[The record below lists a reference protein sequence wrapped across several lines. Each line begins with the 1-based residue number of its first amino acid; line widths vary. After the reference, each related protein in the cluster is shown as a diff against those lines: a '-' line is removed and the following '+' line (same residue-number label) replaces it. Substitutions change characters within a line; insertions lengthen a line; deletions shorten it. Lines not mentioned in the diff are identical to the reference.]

1 MKRIITFLMSIACIY
16 NIVQPFRLLFDGGQ
30 ALTMLIPALVI
41 LFYDKVY
48 RKRAFWLFCIYTL
61 IVYLLYIYDVK
72 YFETWVSDAACMLF
86 TICGFEHYVR
96 SNDDKYAKT
105 LLYTVYGSLL
115 IMAIISIPQFYLFP
129 GNVRDLIRAEH
140 GVAGVELDKRF
151 YWALSYPTLNELH
164 MYLIPLGVLIKSNIK
179 KYLRLLL
186 IVIFAIFF
194 VALLLGDVTTALIL
208 SIIIIPFFAIY
219 KPNASKQRNIQ
230 RIVLTGIISIILLNP
245 LTISTV
251 LHTIQPIFE
260 GTTNYSKV
268 EEITDYLH
276 GDDSGEDVT
285 ARSSLV
291 NRSIDSFIFSPI
303 TGEHDDNKIGHHNLL
318 IDRLAVMGIVL
329 FLPFMFLLFE
339 RYKRII
345 KLLRGGKYYYTI
357 TYLAFILMALL
368 KNFLLIR
375 TAWLVVPISL
385 LLFNRTGLLNYKNND
400 TKSIF

>member
-1 MKRIITFLMSIACIY
+1 
-16 NIVQPFRLLFDGGQ
+16 
-30 ALTMLIPALVI
+30 
-41 LFYDKVY
+41 
-48 RKRAFWLFCIYTL
+48 
-61 IVYLLYIYDVK
+61 
-72 YFETWVSDAACMLF
+72 
-86 TICGFEHYVR
+86 
-96 SNDDKYAKT
+96 
-105 LLYTVYGSLL
+105 
-115 IMAIISIPQFYLFP
+115 
-129 GNVRDLIRAEH
+129 
-140 GVAGVELDKRF
+140 
-151 YWALSYPTLNELH
+151 
-164 MYLIPLGVLIKSNIK
+164 MYLIPLCVLIKSKIK
-179 KYLRLLL
+179 KYVRLLL

-208 SIIIIPFFAIY
+208 SIIIIAFLAIY

-230 RIVLTGIISIILLNP
+230 RIVLTGIISILLLNP

-260 GTTNYSKV
+260 G
-268 EEITDYLH
+268 ITDYLH

-291 NRSIDSFIFSPI
+291 NKSIDAFIFSPI

-345 KLLRGGKYYYTI
+345 KLLRGGKYYYII